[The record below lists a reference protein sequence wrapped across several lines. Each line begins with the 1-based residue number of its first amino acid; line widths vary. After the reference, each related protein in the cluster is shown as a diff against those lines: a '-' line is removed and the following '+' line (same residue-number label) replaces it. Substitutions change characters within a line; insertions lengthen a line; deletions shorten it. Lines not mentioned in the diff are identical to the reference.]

1 MRQRLERHLLAQ
13 LVTFGDH
20 SISALLST
28 AGRQALDWS
37 ADYRMY
43 SRCRIRPQQL
53 FDSVRTDLLAQLP
66 DDEPLVVSID
76 DTRVRKTGRK
86 VAGAHYTRDPMG
98 PRFQVNFIW
107 AQRFVQASLAAG
119 SGADTRL
126 VPIGW
131 QHAPTV
137 KKPSPQAGDAERQA
151 CRSRSLGRV
160 ASTQLHQMRAWFD
173 QHEARERTLW
183 CVVDGGYT
191 NSTVLQHLPA
201 NTHLIGRIRS
211 DAKLHNLP
219 QATSGQG
226 PSGSTATRP
235 RPRSNCA
242 KTKAFPGKR
251 CRFGSARS
259 STCQDARAAA
269 LASGRRRTRSQA
281 RGDCAVALSHHAA
294 R

>member
-13 LVTFGDH
+13 LVTLGDH

-119 SGADTRL
+119 SGA
-126 VPIGW
+126 
-131 QHAPTV
+131 A
-137 KKPSPQAGDAERQA
+137 
-151 CRSRSLGRV
+151 SRARNCIRCGLGSISTKR
-160 ASTQLHQMRAWFD
+160 AS
-173 QHEARERTLW
+173 AR
-183 CVVDGGYT
+183 CGV
-191 NSTVLQHLPA
+191 S
-201 NTHLIGRIRS
+201 
-211 DAKLHNLP
+211 
-219 QATSGQG
+219 
-226 PSGSTATRP
+226 STAATPTRP
-235 RPRSNCA
+235 CYNICP
-242 KTKAFPGKR
+242 
-251 CRFGSARS
+251 
-259 STCQDARAAA
+259 
-269 LASGRRRTRSQA
+269 RTRT
-281 RGDCAVALSHHAA
+281 
-294 R
+294 